1 MTTRQLLCTHPRLL
15 TTLHLQLLYPDFRI
29 RLPGF
34 LRPEHKATFLR
45 LIEKR
50 DKVRSACVQK
60 SK

>member
-1 MTTRQLLCTHPRLL
+1 MPCRLL

-45 LIEKR
+45 LIERR
-50 DKVRSACVQK
+50 DKVRSAHLYKFKVN
-60 SK
+60 